1 MIMFSINKILSIVAV
16 AGGLL
21 VAALATST
29 PSSAQPYGYWRG
41 YGGAYQ
47 AHYRWRAFR
56 GSTCD
61 FKTYSRDR
69 QMNGTC

>member
-1 MIMFSINKILSIVAV
+1 MINLSINRLLATVAV
-16 AGGLL
+16 GGAL
-21 VAALATST
+21 ALATLVASA

-47 AHYRWRAFR
+47 AHYHWRSFR

-61 FKTYSRDR
+61 FRTYSRDR

>member
-1 MIMFSINKILSIVAV
+1 MTRVSIKGSLST
-16 AGGLL
+16 
-21 VAALATST
+21 VAAAGALALAAFATST
-29 PSSAQPYGYWRG
+29 PTAAQPHGYWHG

-47 AHYRWRAFR
+47 AHYHWRSFR

-69 QMNGTC
+69 QMNGLC